1 MPICIECRYPVPQLY
16 HVSTSSKSSAR
27 PASPTSPPP
36 GGESQRSN
44 TGPGDV
50 RLTQCPRCKRFAD
63 KYVEHDFV
71 VLFIDLVLVK
81 PQVYRHLLF
90 NRLGREDDAFD
101 PSIIRLGSLLLLFDV
116 YITWSHVESLPQ
128 QITASSPI
136 PTLPILYQYMFYLI
150 LCASM
155 TLSQHLAVRYL
166 AQLPWTKP
174 PPSAPVH
181 NTGSPVATT
190 HHTRSLSGQVSG
202 HGGNYGHTP
211 SGSTT
216 GANTPSYTSSYG
228 GVSGGQTPGG
238 APPPPHANSNAVS
251 TALFVSSCM
260 KLFPILMVVW
270 KYENTGGQLTKGV
283 AWAVALQNMEALRIL
298 MGCSWWVAAVL
309 VCAGGVAKWMIG
321 RAILLGVGSGQVD
334 I

>member
-101 PSIIRLGSLLLLFDV
+101 VSLLQVTIRAARQAAKHSTDMLYQSLAINHPSRLSTTPLRCLYYLVSRRVPPPANHRILSDP
-116 YITWSHVESLPQ
+116 HAPDSLPIHVLPHSLRLDDSISASCGPVSSTAAVDQ
-128 QITASSPI
+128 ASSICTSP
-136 PTLPILYQYMFYLI
+136 
-150 LCASM
+150 
-155 TLSQHLAVRYL
+155 QHR
-166 AQLPWTKP
+166 
-174 PPSAPVH
+174 
-181 NTGSPVATT
+181 
-190 HHTRSLSGQVSG
+190 
-202 HGGNYGHTP
+202 
-211 SGSTT
+211 
-216 GANTPSYTSSYG
+216 
-228 GVSGGQTPGG
+228 
-238 APPPPHANSNAVS
+238 
-251 TALFVSSCM
+251 
-260 KLFPILMVVW
+260 
-270 KYENTGGQLTKGV
+270 
-283 AWAVALQNMEALRIL
+283 
-298 MGCSWWVAAVL
+298 
-309 VCAGGVAKWMIG
+309 
-321 RAILLGVGSGQVD
+321 
-334 I
+334 